1 MSLDATV
8 LRQSLELVAS
18 REPQITKRFYEIF
31 FARYPVVVPLFS
43 RNAPERQQKMLQDA
57 IVAVVDHVE
66 DATWLTETLTAIG
79 AKHVDYGVT
88 DEMYPWVGECL
99 LATLAEIAGP
109 EWTPEV
115 AKAWTDASWSEYRP
129 ATHELERVPR
139 CWSSQT
145 CQSC

>member
-1 MSLDATV
+1 MGLNAAV

-18 REPQITKRFYEIF
+18 REPVITKRFYEILF
-31 FARYPVVVPLFS
+31 SRYPQVKPLFS

-66 DATWLTETLTAIG
+66 DASWLKQNLTAMG
-79 AKHVDYGVT
+79 AKHVEYGVT
-88 DEMYPWVGECL
+88 REMYDWVGASL

-115 AKAWTDASWSEYRP
+115 EKAWTEAYG
-129 ATHELERVPR
+129 AITGLMLEGAAHAAK
-139 CWSSQT
+139 
-145 CQSC
+145 

>member
-115 AKAWTDASWSEYRP
+115 AKAWTDAYGAISGLMIRGA
-129 ATHELERVPR
+129 ATARA
-139 CWSSQT
+139 
-145 CQSC
+145 